1 MATATKING
10 QTEEKITALYCRL
23 SVDDDN
29 KDKESN
35 SITNQ
40 KQILQD
46 YARKEGYNN
55 TMFFVDDGVSGTT
68 FQRPNFMRMERMA
81 ENGEIST
88 IIVKDL
94 SRFGREQ
101 VEMGRLTQVVYP
113 RHPLYRHTGACGH
126 SDRRRRGDDALPQYF
141 QRMVCGADL

>member
-1 MATATKING
+1 MTTATKLNG
-10 QTEEKITALYCRL
+10 QADEKITALYCRL

-29 KDKESN
+29 KDEESN

-46 YARKEGYNN
+46 YARKEGYTN

-81 ENGEIST
+81 ENGKIGT

-101 VEMGRLTQVVYP
+101 VDAGSVSVAG
-113 RHPLYRHTGACGH
+113 HSLYRHTGA
-126 SDRRRRGDDALPQYF
+126 SRYPDRRRRGNDALSQYF
-141 QRMVCGADL
+141 QRVVCGADL